1 MPVEWVAEWR
11 GIRKLTK
18 GLGVPLLTLRRW
30 RQWWLDDF
38 VRTPLWRV
46 QRALFMPPVDECRLP
61 GCLLPRFSA
70 ADESGQ
76 WVLLLRFLAPLS
88 SATAGASGEGR

>member
-1 MPVEWVAEWR
+1 M
-11 GIRKLTK
+11 
-18 GLGVPLLTLRRW
+18 GLDRRTEGRW

-38 VRTPLWRV
+38 VLTPLWRV

-61 GCLLPRFSA
+61 ACLLPCFSA